1 MYQSVTSSR
10 AVTCVLIIE
19 MAGLAE
25 GSSRE
30 SVLSLQEV
38 IEEDTEL
45 EQMANAVLG
54 ASDDKKCTYP
64 QVTTIQ
70 YGISA
75 HVYLEVHSLFR
86 RGT

>member
-1 MYQSVTSSR
+1 MLSR
-10 AVTCVLIIE
+10 AHAIVIE

-64 QVTTIQ
+64 QVTTYK

-75 HVYLEVHSLFR
+75 HVYTELHSSFCR
-86 RGT
+86 DT

>member
-1 MYQSVTSSR
+1 MR
-10 AVTCVLIIE
+10 AKIIE

-38 IEEDTEL
+38 IEEDKEL

-64 QVTTIQ
+64 QVTTIIIRNKRACYQ
-70 YGISA
+70 NCTLYSVGVREAAGAVRVCI
-75 HVYLEVHSLFR
+75 V
-86 RGT
+86 

>member
-1 MYQSVTSSR
+1 MLSR
-10 AVTCVLIIE
+10 ALKIVVE

-38 IEEDTEL
+38 IEENAEL

-64 QVTTIQ
+64 KVTTINNT
-70 YGISA
+70 
-75 HVYLEVHSLFR
+75 E
-86 RGT
+86 

>member
-1 MYQSVTSSR
+1 MCTSLLQVHVLSR
-10 AVTCVLIIE
+10 AYTIIE

-38 IEEDTEL
+38 IEEDREL

-64 QVTTIQ
+64 QVITI
-70 YGISA
+70 
-75 HVYLEVHSLFR
+75 
-86 RGT
+86 

>member
-1 MYQSVTSSR
+1 MLSR
-10 AVTCVLIIE
+10 AHKIVVE

-64 QVTTIQ
+64 KVTTINT
-70 YGISA
+70 
-75 HVYLEVHSLFR
+75 E
-86 RGT
+86 

>member
-1 MYQSVTSSR
+1 MIQVHVVPR
-10 AVTCVLIIE
+10 AHVIVE
-19 MAGLAE
+19 MADLAE

-30 SVLSLQEV
+30 NVLSLQEV

-64 QVTTIQ
+64 QVTTVL
-70 YGISA
+70 S
-75 HVYLEVHSLFR
+75 E
-86 RGT
+86 